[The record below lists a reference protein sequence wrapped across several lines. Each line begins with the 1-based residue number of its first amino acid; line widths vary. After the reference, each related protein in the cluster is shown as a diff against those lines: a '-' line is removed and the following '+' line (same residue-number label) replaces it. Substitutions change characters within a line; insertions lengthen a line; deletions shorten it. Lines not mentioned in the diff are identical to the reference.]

1 MSLPLPSVNKF
12 DWVRA
17 LSAQPSSIVTRTEHH
32 VALALA
38 GYLNQHGTGFVTHAR
53 LASDCRVSER
63 TVCTALSALVSKGWL
78 LRHSGKAGRASDY
91 WTHLPADAAP
101 PQPARH
107 ARNSRVDV
115 ENYLT
120 VLAQQCGLPKI
131 MAVPGSDSLER
142 LTGALARTLAAIAD
156 RPDDISRLFHRLT
169 EGSLASANDPAAVL
183 LHRLGQIMRADATL
197 HRSTPCGDT
206 AGRQLVEDAVDVFLS
221 GTRHK

>member
-12 DWVRA
+12 EWVRA
-17 LSAQPSSIVTRTEHH
+17 ISAQPLSTITRTEHH
-32 VALALA
+32 IALALA

-63 TVCTALSALVSKGWL
+63 TVCTALSAIVSKGWL

-91 WTHLPADAAP
+91 WTHLPVDAAP
-101 PQPARH
+101 TQTPRH
-107 ARNSRVDV
+107 TRKGRVDV

-120 VLAQQCGLPKI
+120 VLAQQCGLPRI
-131 MAVPGSDSLER
+131 MAVPCSDSLER

-197 HRSTPCGDT
+197 QRSTPNVDE
-206 AGRQLVEDAVDVFLS
+206 AGRQHVDNALDVFLA
-221 GTRHK
+221 GTCSK